1 MVVAVVNK
9 KQGKSGIC
17 LRMCAELRQIP
28 DKGMQQNVIRITVI
42 PVFHDVCIVSKLHI
56 IFGFG
61 PACT

>member
-1 MVVAVVNK
+1 
-9 KQGKSGIC
+9 
-17 LRMCAELRQIP
+17 MCAELRQIP